1 MIGLSRA
8 VGRPAVARCAALRPG
23 AYGLM
28 QARTFL
34 SASQPKRRGTPQI
47 TPTAPLPP
55 PEFEADGSPR
65 RYPLHG
71 AVQDH
76 GYDWEHWSIMPAGCF
91 HTIYWGDLAADY
103 KPSQAWLQSIPLWC
117 GAPVVV
123 FCCILLV
130 NLLQKSGN
138 IGIKPKRYT
147 IEWVRAT
154 KERERVENTNPVTR
168 YLDRRYAERGYH
180 VPLGDIMPYNAYF
193 FWMYD
198 SHDWDYIEEKGLPDP
213 RETADWKSRHPN

>member
-65 RYPLHG
+65 RWAPFLFRTCIETWFTSRGRLSSCAWRTACLSRTGKPSHDEPRYPLHG

-103 KPSQAWLQSIPLWC
+103 KPSQAWLQSIPLWVL
-117 GAPVVV
+117 G
-123 FCCILLV
+123 F
-130 NLLQKSGN
+130 
-138 IGIKPKRYT
+138 
-147 IEWVRAT
+147 
-154 KERERVENTNPVTR
+154 RV
-168 YLDRRYAERGYH
+168 
-180 VPLGDIMPYNAYF
+180 
-193 FWMYD
+193 
-198 SHDWDYIEEKGLPDP
+198 
-213 RETADWKSRHPN
+213 